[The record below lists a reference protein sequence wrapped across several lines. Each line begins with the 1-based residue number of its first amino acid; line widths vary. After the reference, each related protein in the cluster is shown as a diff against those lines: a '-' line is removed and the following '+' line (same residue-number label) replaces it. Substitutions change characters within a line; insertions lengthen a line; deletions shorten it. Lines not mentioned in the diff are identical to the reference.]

1 MALAYLCR
9 QWEVQRQKQKRQQ
22 QKRQQQEHHIP
33 GLANSN
39 TSSRDEA
46 SVIAFVVDHKARPE
60 STDEANTVATWL
72 RELGM
77 LANPTLFSFSHQLYF

>member
-9 QWEVQRQKQKRQQ
+9 QWEVRRQKQKWQQ
-22 QKRQQQEHHIP
+22 QQHHIP
-33 GLANSN
+33 GLTNSN
-39 TSSRDEA
+39 TSSKDEP

-72 RELGM
+72 RELGT
-77 LANPTLFSFSHQLYF
+77 LANPILFHSPSQLYS